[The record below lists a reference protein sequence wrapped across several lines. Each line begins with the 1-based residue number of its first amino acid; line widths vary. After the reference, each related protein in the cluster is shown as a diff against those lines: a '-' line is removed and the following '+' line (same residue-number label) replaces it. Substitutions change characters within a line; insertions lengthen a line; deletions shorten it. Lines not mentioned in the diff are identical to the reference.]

1 MAEKPS
7 RYIAPID
14 GLRALAVTAVILYHL
29 GISWIPGGFLGVDLF
44 FVISGYVI
52 TRLLLDSILSKGG
65 LDLRE
70 FYWARIR
77 RLAPPLLFMVAGT
90 TFIIAAW
97 KPDAIHR
104 FLSDLPYVL
113 TGSENWHLVAVHQD
127 YFQAI
132 GRPPL
137 LQHTWS
143 LGVEIQF
150 YILWPLILL
159 LILRY
164 LGKRRVAQSSLVIA
178 FISGLALFI
187 YSLHVDASATNQISH
202 IYFGT
207 DTHSLGLFLGAALA
221 VSWVPTNLDGNISQR
236 AQDFVDG
243 VGVVGFLGLL
253 CTFFFI
259 DESHPALYRIAF
271 PLAAIFGCAV
281 LTSLVH
287 PASRFSPLLS
297 SKPIV
302 WIGQRSYGIYLWHWV
317 IFQVTRPNV
326 DLAGANWAINCARI
340 LVVVA
345 LADISLRWIELPIR
359 RGKLSNWFRGMKYRT
374 HSAQRREKSWVALG
388 VVGILLSTSGASWA
402 ALHEASRS
410 PNNETSVVVRT
421 QPTSSPGAS
430 SNQSAT
436 SDQTSTPNQSATPT
450 VSPTPKLGLW
460 VTGDSII
467 LGIRAKLQSHFPI
480 ALINARVGRQ
490 IGELIQVVQ
499 SDRIGLENSPVIFDL
514 GNNNRLTESDVRTLF
529 ELLKN
534 QPKMIVVDTA
544 VPRPWRDDNN
554 LLIQKVIADYPQ
566 AQLIDWA
573 AISAGHP
580 EYFAPDGVH
589 LSDAGGDV
597 YVSAILEALKSP

>member
-1 MAEKPS
+1 MVAKPS

-14 GLRALAVTAVILYHL
+14 GLRAIAVAAVVLYHL
-29 GISWIPGGFLGVDLF
+29 GITWIPGGFLGVDLF

-52 TRLLLDSILSKGG
+52 TRLLLDSIMSKGA

-70 FYWARIR
+70 FYWARVK
-77 RLAPPLLFMVAGT
+77 RLFPPLLFMLGGSI
-90 TFIIAAW
+90 FIVAAW

-143 LGVEIQF
+143 LAVEVQF

-164 LGKRRVAQSSLVIA
+164 LGKKRVAQASLAIA

-187 YSLHVDASATNQISH
+187 YSLRVDSTQTSRISH

-221 VSWVPTNLDGNISQR
+221 VSWVPTNLNKNISQR

-243 VGVVGFLGLL
+243 IGVLGLL
-253 CTFFFI
+253 GVLCIFFFI

-271 PLAAIFGCAV
+271 PLAALFGCAII
-281 LTSLVH
+281 TSLVH
-287 PASRFSPLLS
+287 PASRFAPLLS
-297 SKPIV
+297 ARPMV
-302 WIGQRSYGIYLWHWV
+302 WIGKRSYGIYLWHWV

-326 DLAGANWAINCARI
+326 DLAGANWAINCARLLI
-340 LVVVA
+340 VIA

-359 RGKLSNWFRGMKYRT
+359 HGHLSTWFRGMKYRT
-374 HSAQRREKSWVALG
+374 KSIQRTQKLWVLISMLVIAT
-388 VVGILLSTSGASWA
+388 STTSASWA
-402 ALHEASRS
+402 ALHKDKMVPKSEI
-410 PNNETSVVVRT
+410 SVVAPAPEIADNV
-421 QPTSSPGAS
+421 PTTKP
-430 SNQSAT
+430 
-436 SDQTSTPNQSATPT
+436 
-450 VSPTPKLGLW
+450 GLW

-467 LGIRAKLQSHFPI
+467 LGIRDKLQTHFPI
-480 ALINARVGRQ
+480 ELINARVGRQ

-499 SDRIGLENSPVIFDL
+499 SDRVGREQSPVIFDL
-514 GNNNRLTESDVRTLF
+514 GNNNHLTESDVRTLF
-529 ELLKN
+529 GLLKN
-534 QPKMIVVDTA
+534 QPRTIVVDTA
-544 VPRPWRDDNN
+544 VPRSWREDNN
-554 LLIQKVIADYPQ
+554 RIIRLVKANYPQ
-566 AQLIDWA
+566 AHLVDWN
-573 AISAGHP
+573 AISLGHP
-580 EYFAPDGVH
+580 EYFAMDGVH
-589 LSDAGGDV
+589 LSDAGGEV
-597 YVSAILEALKSP
+597 YVNAILEALKN